1 MEKECNLE
9 QVKGMIPGK
18 YILTW
23 NIGCTTFH
31 PWGYWIKKVEVC
43 FLYLVS
49 NSNRDDQ
56 MKDNRNEPVIH
67 CFVSKGK

>member
-1 MEKECNLE
+1 MYNFSSL
-9 QVKGMIPGK
+9 G
-18 YILTW
+18 ILDK
-23 NIGCTTFH
+23 NI
-31 PWGYWIKKVEVC
+31 EVY